1 MKNLLMACQRWTFAI
16 LGFLILLLA
25 ILLVPLALGYVS
37 VAGYPAPF
45 WFGLY
50 GLLVGIGATC
60 VVSAISVM
68 EIERTAKQLED
79 SQLLTLNRIG
89 EQSSQIKDLQRDIRR
104 LTEAIGKQPN
114 PDEVQDQHANQQATP
129 PNETEATTEE

>member
-1 MKNLLMACQRWTFAI
+1 MKNLLKACQRWSFVIFGI
-16 LGFLILLLA
+16 LTLLLA
-25 ILLVPLALGYVS
+25 ILLVPLALGYAS

-68 EIERTAKQLED
+68 EIERTAKRLKFLQRR
-79 SQLLTLNRIG
+79 TLKRIG
-89 EQSSQIKDLQRDIRR
+89 EQRSQIEALQTEVRQ

-114 PDEVQDQHANQQATP
+114 PDEVQDQHADQQATP
-129 PNETEATTEE
+129 PNETEDTV